1 MSNASLPLRCK
12 CRRKAVTSLRCSRC
26 SVPICPDCSTVAPVG
41 MLCSGCGNM
50 RNAPVFQMDAGS
62 TALAA
67 LATLAV
73 AAVGGWLL
81 SSIQFGIFNLLLA
94 FLLGLAVAETA
105 MRVTGRKRGPRM
117 EALVGTCTALGIL
130 IGHVS
135 SGAMIFD
142 LWFAAMV
149 VIGTISAVNRIKYI

>member
-1 MSNASLPLRCK
+1 
-12 CRRKAVTSLRCSRC
+12 
-26 SVPICPDCSTVAPVG
+26 
-41 MLCSGCGNM
+41 M